1 MNPADIRWI
10 DLEHHDDDRG
20 KLGVLE
26 GQTFPFEVNRIFYI
40 HGVPAGTERGGHAH
54 KYEQQCLIT
63 LAGRFTLD
71 VSDGARTE
79 SFVLD
84 DPNRALYVPPMKWVR
99 LHHFEPGTVVLVL
112 SDMQWNAQ
120 HLIRNWDE
128 FRRLIHTP
136 SPTA

>member
-10 DLEHHDDDRG
+10 DLAHHDDDRG
-20 KLGVLE
+20 KLSVLE
-26 GQTFPFEVNRIFYI
+26 GQTFPFEVKRIFYI

-54 KYEQQCLIT
+54 RYEQQCLIT

-84 DPNRALYVPPMKWVR
+84 DPNRALYVAPMKWVR

-128 FRRLIHTP
+128 FRRLTHTP